1 MALKFKIK
9 SKDEVPAEHLS
20 PYTDHDGA
28 WHLDVEGAV

>member
-20 PYTDHDGA
+20 PYTDRDGA